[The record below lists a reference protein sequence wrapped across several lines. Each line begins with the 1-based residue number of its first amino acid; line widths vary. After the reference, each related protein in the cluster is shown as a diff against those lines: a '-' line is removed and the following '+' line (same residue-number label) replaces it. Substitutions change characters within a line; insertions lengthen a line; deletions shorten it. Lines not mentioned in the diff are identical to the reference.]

1 MSVEDRETGE
11 IHYSTP
17 VVREALIGGKYQAV
31 QKQMRGQVKGRNVY
45 KYIPVWI
52 IYYYKSKINRCAEF
66 AAVSARKAWLFGGLN
81 PASCLIAVSLPVHS
95 QFIPSSLL

>member
-1 MSVEDRETGE
+1 
-11 IHYSTP
+11 
-17 VVREALIGGKYQAV
+17 
-31 QKQMRGQVKGRNVY
+31 MRGQVKGRNVY

-81 PASCLIAVSLPVHS
+81 PASCLIAVSLPCSCHLASLVWLVVGFFQGWSHS
-95 QFIPSSLL
+95 LSQHLD